1 MWYNVKKCRIGENG
15 MAFMYF
21 SKFNINS
28 QIFDVYKEPALQGKI
43 LNLVFQRI
51 DNTAEI
57 EVEEDECRYKFCDII
72 KDYDNLTVVG
82 RLVKIFDGEEQ
93 SYDAEKDTVATI
105 WQQDKAESS
114 TFCFDLKTEQI
125 AFIIR
130 RGLKYRQFNKYF
142 KLLIEKHFPEDAF
155 EVYLENNIGELKK
168 KIGAMQRILS
178 IESTIVPPNANE
190 AEYDLL
196 FGATREEIK
205 ASGATLYKQG
215 LEITAKSKKSLMIN
229 NNLVNRMFYAISK
242 GYGELVAKGRD
253 GNNTPITVKSDEDA
267 PYVAPIPE
275 QEKDSL
281 TAFRERAL
289 PVINQ
294 LVAEKKLRTMEA
306 AGEIDVKGENKE

>member
-1 MWYNVKKCRIGENG
+1 

-28 QIFDVYKEPALQGKI
+28 QIFDVYKEPALQEKI

-51 DNTAEI
+51 DSTEA
-57 EVEEDECRYKFCDII
+57 VEGEDEESKYKFCDII
-72 KDYDNLTVVG
+72 KDYDNFTVAG

-93 SYDAEKDTVATI
+93 TYDPVEDTVTTI
-105 WQQDKAESS
+105 WQQDKAESC

-155 EVYLENNIGELKK
+155 EVYLENNVGELKK
-168 KIGAMQRILS
+168 KISAMQRILS
-178 IESTIVPPNANE
+178 IESTIIPPNANE

-196 FGATREEIK
+196 FGATRDEIRK
-205 ASGATLYKQG
+205 SGATLYRQG
-215 LEITAKSKKSLMIN
+215 LEITAKSKKSIMIN
-229 NNLVNRMFYAISK
+229 NGLVNRMFYAISK

-253 GNNTPITVKSDEDA
+253 RDNTPITIKSDEDA
-267 PYVAPIPE
+267 PYVAAIPE

-289 PVINQ
+289 PEIDK
-294 LVAEKKLRTMEA
+294 LVAEKQLRTMEA
-306 AGEIDVKGENKE
+306 TGEIDGERETED

>member
-1 MWYNVKKCRIGENG
+1 
-15 MAFMYF
+15 MALMYF

-28 QIFDVYKEPALQGKI
+28 QIFDVYREPDLQKEI
-43 LNLVFQRI
+43 LDTVFRSI
-51 DNTAEI
+51 DNTVEI
-57 EVEEDECRYKFCDII
+57 DDEEEGCRYKFCDIV
-72 KDYDNLTVVG
+72 KDEDELTIVG

-93 SYDAEKDTVATI
+93 SYDPVKDTVATI

-142 KLLIEKHFPEDAF
+142 KLLVEKYFPEDAF
-155 EVYLENNIGELKK
+155 EIYLENNIGELKK
-168 KIGAMQRILS
+168 KINKMQRVLS
-178 IESTIVPPNANE
+178 IESIIIPPNANE

-196 FGATREEIK
+196 FGATRDEIK

-215 LEITAKSKKSLMIN
+215 LEISAKSKKSLMIN
-229 NNLVNRMFYAISK
+229 NNLVTRMFYAISK

-253 GNNTPITVKSDEDA
+253 GNNTPVTVKSDEDA
-267 PYVAPIPE
+267 PYTSPIPE

-281 TAFRERAL
+281 IAFRERAL
-289 PVINQ
+289 PAINQ
-294 LVAEKKLRTMEA
+294 LVVEKKIRTIEM
-306 AGEIDVKGENKE
+306 AGDFTDEGDEG